1 MQSTIELHDFP
12 NCSDIDE
19 NTAVERTAKSFPT
32 RRPMDNP
39 FRYGFKHEV
48 LKVSA
53 EGNKL
58 VRFLR
63 EIKRFFD

>member
-53 EGNKL
+53 EGN
-58 VRFLR
+58 
-63 EIKRFFD
+63 E